1 MQCLIKLETPEKSD
15 AKMELIALVSDLM
28 PQGKP
33 KYLEVIKYPMIR
45 QLIETEGKKKML
57 AVLVLMIKDF
67 CSSLNVVRNMNED
80 QMIEAA
86 AMLLD
91 ECENFRLEDYMI
103 MFSMAK
109 RGELVK
115 IMDRIDL
122 QVITAMLDE
131 YFTRR
136 KLAAINKVDNEIN
149 RLDSI
154 GNTTRQIENLHP
166 DEAKLAAA
174 GNGISAAIEAL
185 RLGLT
190 DAVKN
195 EKE

>member
-1 MQCLIKLETPEKSD
+1 
-15 AKMELIALVSDLM
+15 
-28 PQGKP
+28 
-33 KYLEVIKYPMIR
+33 
-45 QLIETEGKKKML
+45 
-57 AVLVLMIKDF
+57 MIKDF

-185 RLGLT
+185 RVGLT

>member
-190 DAVKN
+190 DVKN